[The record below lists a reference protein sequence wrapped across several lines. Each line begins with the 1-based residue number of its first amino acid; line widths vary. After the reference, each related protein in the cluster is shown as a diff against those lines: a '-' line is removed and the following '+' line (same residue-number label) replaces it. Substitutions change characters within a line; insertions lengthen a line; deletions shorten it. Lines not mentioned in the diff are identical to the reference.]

1 MPFNLKQ
8 KVLLLILLLAMVC
21 VVSRSPQIGAQEQAA
36 RKVLKRVQPAIPDIA
51 VQLRLSGTVKL
62 TAQVTAEGKVR
73 SVHITGGN
81 AILASAAENAVKQWT
96 YAPAQK
102 ETSEA
107 VEISFV
113 RP

>member
-1 MPFNLKQ
+1 MPFNLKG
-8 KVLLLILLLAMVC
+8 KVPLLTSLVMLGLLLSAPRLD
-21 VVSRSPQIGAQEQAA
+21 AQGPTA